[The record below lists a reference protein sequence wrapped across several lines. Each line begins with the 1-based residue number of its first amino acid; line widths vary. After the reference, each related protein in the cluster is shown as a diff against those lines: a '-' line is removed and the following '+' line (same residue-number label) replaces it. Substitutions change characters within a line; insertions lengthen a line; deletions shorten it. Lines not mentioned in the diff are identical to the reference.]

1 MRRPA
6 LAALATVS
14 LAFALGACGSQENSV
29 TGSNASADVKSGSQ
43 LFVERCSG
51 CHTLAVVGAQGSST
65 KVRDKE
71 RVDGPNFDV
80 RKECMSEVLYA
91 VRNGGF
97 SGAIM
102 PENLVVGADAD
113 HVAAFL
119 QQYSGLKKKT
129 TAGAKPKVCPANPA
143 Q

>member
-14 LAFALGACGSQENSV
+14 LALALGACGSQENSV
-29 TGSNASADVKSGSQ
+29 ESSNASADVKNGAK
-43 LFVERCSG
+43 LFVERCAG
-51 CHTLAVVGAQGSST
+51 CHTLAAVGAQGSSS

-80 RKECMSEVLYA
+80 RKECVENVLYA
-91 VRNGGF
+91 IRNGGF

-102 PENLVVGADAD
+102 PENLVVGQDAEQ
-113 HVAAFL
+113 VAAFL
-119 QQYSGLKKKT
+119 QEYSGLKSKSS
-129 TAGAKPKVCPANPA
+129 AGAAALTCPGE
-143 Q
+143 